1 MERAQGMM
9 KFDEQQFDMDPLA
22 LNELK
27 NPS

>member
-9 KFDEQQFDMDPLA
+9 KFDEQQFDMGPLA